1 MMCNVSLHWHA
12 VNRTTQSNNSWQQDL
27 LSNFMELYKED
38 RPAYDTVEGLLQ
50 SVDLFN
56 STQYTLEEL
65 LLNKG
70 LSRLIIDELVTVR
83 YPSLKVDIG
92 WLFWCSQIFTSHFL
106 NFYMQYI

>member
-1 MMCNVSLHWHA
+1 
-12 VNRTTQSNNSWQQDL
+12 
-27 LSNFMELYKED
+27 MELYKED
-38 RPAYDTVEGLLQ
+38 RPAFDTVEGLLQ

-56 STQYTLEEL
+56 STQYSLEEL
-65 LLNKG
+65 LLNKA